1 MKEKSVRK
9 VSMQMLPVLFGFF
22 VMGFVDVVGVATS
35 YVKAD
40 FHLSETVAGMLPSM
54 IFIWFLLLSIPTA
67 VAMNRTGRKKIVQI
81 SNVITVIGMTIPFIS
96 YNFATCMTAFAL
108 LGVGNTMLQVSLN
121 PLLTNVVKGDALT
134 SSLTAGQVIKA
145 VSSFLGPVI
154 AAVSLNYLG
163 NWKFI
168 FPVFAGITLISAL
181 WLLTTPI
188 VKEAQGKV
196 ASLTSTFGLLKDRT
210 VLFCFLGIVFVVG
223 VDVGMNTVTP
233 KLLMEGAGFSLDRAG
248 FGSSVYFLCR
258 TMGALIGAVLLTKI
272 SGVKY
277 YKIHIFIALFAVT
290 ALYFLQNGT
299 AVLIMAGITG
309 YACACLFPI
318 IFSKAIK
325 SRPGKANEISGLMIT
340 GVVGGAITPPLMGGL
355 TDWLGTQIGS
365 LLVITACLAY
375 LICFVF
381 LVKPENN

>member
-1 MKEKSVRK
+1 MKEKSVKK

-67 VAMNRTGRKKIVQI
+67 IAMNRTGRKNIVQI
-81 SNVITVIGMTIPFIS
+81 SNAITVIGMTIPFIS
-96 YNFATCMTAFAL
+96 YNFATCMIAFAL
-108 LGVGNTMLQVSLN
+108 LGIGNTMLQVSLN

-145 VSSFLGPVI
+145 ASSFLGPVI

-181 WLLTTPI
+181 WLLATPI
-188 VKEAQGKV
+188 AEEAQGKA
-196 ASLTSTFGLLKDRT
+196 ASLANTFGLLKDRT
-210 VLFCFLGIVFVVG
+210 VLLCFLGIVFVVG

-233 KLLMEGAGFSLDRAG
+233 KLLMERAGFSLDRAG

-258 TMGALIGAVLLTKI
+258 TAGALIGAVLLTKV
-272 SGVKY
+272 SDMKY
-277 YKIHIFIALFAVT
+277 YKIHIFIALFSVT
-290 ALYFLQNGT
+290 ALYFLQNGM

-318 IFSKAIK
+318 IFSQAIK
-325 SRPGKANEISGLMIT
+325 SHPGKANEISGLMIT
-340 GVVGGAITPPLMGGL
+340 GIVGGAVTPPLMGGL
-355 TDWLGTQIGS
+355 TDLLGTQTGS

-381 LVKPENN
+381 VVKPEIN